1 MNILLLSDSHGHPD
15 RIREAAERTRPDCI
29 LFAGDGLRD
38 LAGAH
43 TAPDVRC
50 TPSGETAMRGGIR

>member
-43 TAPDVRC
+43 IAPDVPVYAVR
-50 TPSGETAMRGGIR
+50 ETATRGGIR